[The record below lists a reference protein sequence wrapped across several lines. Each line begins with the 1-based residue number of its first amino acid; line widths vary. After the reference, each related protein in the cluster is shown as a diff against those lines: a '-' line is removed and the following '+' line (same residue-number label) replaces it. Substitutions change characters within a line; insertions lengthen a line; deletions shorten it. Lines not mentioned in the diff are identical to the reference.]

1 MSPRLRTSAMGFLT
15 MQLVCSTRTRSVRH
29 QDACL
34 SFGGCSSVSQ
44 HARDSP
50 VPEASQGSLNT
61 RQDGYRRTV
70 DNPLSRAAGSKHRPI
85 DRIYTAA
92 GALIQL
98 RTQAN
103 ASLAKQQ
110 ERAVAT
116 SIVHSAAAAK
126 PQVAH
131 SAAHKR

>member
-15 MQLVCSTRTRSVRH
+15 LQLVCSTRTRSVRH

-92 GALIQL
+92 
-98 RTQAN
+98 
-103 ASLAKQQ
+103 SLAKQQ

-116 SIVHSAAAAK
+116 SFVHSAAAAK
-126 PQVAH
+126 PYKTTGSTQ
-131 SAAHKR
+131 AAKP